1 MMIAYLISAYC
12 DAPHLQR
19 LVAALDEDAEFYVHI
34 DANVDDTPFRRLLP
48 GKVCFVP
55 RHAVS
60 WGGFEQ
66 VAYQYE
72 LIKAAVDSGK
82 PYTHLV
88 CLSGQ
93 DYPLWSN
100 ARIHRFFEENKEKE
114 LIGGFNI
121 TLGGNKGQLAKI
133 VHVHPFRDLRWR
145 NRWLKNKLVAGSR
158 ELFALLGVHRRP
170 QVQIN
175 GAMCDVYFGSD
186 YWALTLDCARYVKC
200 TLEENPS
207 VSRYF
212 RTTFAPSELCIHTL
226 VYNSQFGERAILYK
240 GEYPGLANLTPLHSL
255 SYHGSVKQLTLD
267 DWQMLV
273 EGDKMFCRKV
283 VTGASDEL
291 VDMID
296 NELRTIKRD

>member
-1 MMIAYLISAYC
+1 MIAYLISAYC
-12 DAPHLQR
+12 DAPHLKR
-19 LVAALDEDAEFYVHI
+19 LVEALDEDADFYVHV

-48 GKVCFVP
+48 GKVRFVP

-72 LIKAAVDSGK
+72 MIKAAVDSGR

-100 ARIHRFFEENKEKE
+100 ARIHRFFEENKGRE

-121 TLGGNKGQLAKI
+121 TRGGNKGQLAKI
-133 VHVHPFRDLRWR
+133 VHIHPFRDLRWR
-145 NRWLKNKLVAGSR
+145 NRWLKNKLVASSR
-158 ELFALLGVHRRP
+158 EVLALLGVHRRP
-170 QVQIN
+170 QVRIN
-175 GAMCDVYFGSD
+175 GVVCDVYFGSD
-186 YWALTLDCARYVKC
+186 YWALTLDCARYVKR

-212 RTTFAPSELCIHTL
+212 RATFAPSEMCIHTL
-226 VYNSQFGERAILYK
+226 VYNSPFGEQAMLYK
-240 GEYPGLANLTPLHSL
+240 GVYPGLVNLTPLHSL
-255 SYHGSVKQLTLD
+255 YYHGSVKQLTLD
-267 DWQMLV
+267 DLQMLV
-273 EGDKMFCRKV
+273 EGGKMFCRKV
-283 VTGASDEL
+283 VTGVSDEL
-291 VDMID
+291 VEMID
-296 NELRTIKRD
+296 SKVKR